1 MMPRYGIDTTG
12 TRRPAMDTAGAWILH
27 IKSEVLDTIQ
37 CNTLPLFFKYP
48 GIIASKDKG
57 VKHCHQFK
65 GKFKERGS

>member
-1 MMPRYGIDTTG
+1 MMPRYEIDTGGTG
-12 TRRPAMDTAGAWILH
+12 RPAMDIAGAWILH

-37 CNTLPLFFKYP
+37 RDTLPLFFKYP

-57 VKHCHQFK
+57 VTRCHQFK